1 MLKVPLLEVIA
12 GTTLKLTWVSS
23 GVTPT
28 SLRMCLRD
36 KDEALVSSVTPTNSG
51 GGLYFAPLF
60 VPRSWPYYIAETIA
74 VIDANTYANRA
85 LVKAQKL
92 EVN

>member
-23 GVTPT
+23 GVTPSNLT
-28 SLRMCLRD
+28 LCLRD
-36 KDEALVSSVTPTNSG
+36 KDETLVSSVSPISSG
-51 GGLYFAPLF
+51 NGHYFAPLY
-60 VPRSWPYYIAETIA
+60 VPRSWPYYVAESIA
-74 VIDANTYANRA
+74 VIDASTYVNRA
-85 LVKAQKL
+85 IVKAQKL